1 MQNDIR
7 AKLIQVIEVEHVR
20 GGDQASG
27 MPPRWVKT
35 YWDLK
40 GNFLSENDPFVE
52 ELNRKGVPANGVSAY
67 GAAHHSAPD
76 DATSTDVFRP

>member
-20 GGDQASG
+20 GGEESSG
-27 MPPRWVKT
+27 IPSRWVKT

-40 GNFLSENDPFVE
+40 GNFLSENDPFIE
-52 ELNRKGVPANGVSAY
+52 ELNRKGLTAHGIAPN
-67 GAAHHSAPD
+67 GAAHHSD
-76 DATSTDVFRP
+76 HGNATSTDVFRP

>member
-20 GGDQASG
+20 GGEVTSG
-27 MPPRWVKT
+27 IPSRWVKT

-40 GNFLSENDPFVE
+40 GNFLSENDPYIE
-52 ELNRKGVPANGVSAY
+52 ELNRKGVSAHEAMANGA
-67 GAAHHSAPD
+67 GRHSAHGH
-76 DATSTDVFRP
+76 ATSTDVFRP

>member
-20 GGDQASG
+20 GGEEASG
-27 MPPRWVKT
+27 IPTRWVKT

-40 GNFLSENDPFVE
+40 GNFLSENDPLIE
-52 ELNRKGVPANGVSAY
+52 ELNRKGVTAH
-67 GAAHHSAPD
+67 GAANHSSHGH
-76 DATSTDVFRP
+76 ATSTDVFRP

>member
-20 GGDQASG
+20 GGEEASG
-27 MPPRWVKT
+27 IPSRWVKT

-40 GNFLSENDPFVE
+40 GNFLSENDPFIE
-52 ELNRKGVPANGVSAY
+52 ELNRKGVSARDVLANGTP
-67 GAAHHSAPD
+67 HHSAHGH
-76 DATSTDVFRP
+76 ATSTDVFRP

>member
-20 GGDQASG
+20 GGEETSG
-27 MPPRWVKT
+27 IPSRWVKT

-40 GNFLSENDPFVE
+40 GNFLSESDPFIE
-52 ELNRKGVPANGVSAY
+52 ELNRKGVSANGVMAN
-67 GAAHHSAPD
+67 GAAHHSAHGH
-76 DATSTDVFRP
+76 ATSTDVFRP

>member
-20 GGDQASG
+20 GGEETSG
-27 MPPRWVKT
+27 IPSRWVKS

-40 GNFLSENDPFVE
+40 GNFLSESDPYIE
-52 ELNRKGVPANGVSAY
+52 ELNRKGVSAHGALAN
-67 GAAHHSAPD
+67 GAAHHSAH
-76 DATSTDVFRP
+76 ATSTDVFRP